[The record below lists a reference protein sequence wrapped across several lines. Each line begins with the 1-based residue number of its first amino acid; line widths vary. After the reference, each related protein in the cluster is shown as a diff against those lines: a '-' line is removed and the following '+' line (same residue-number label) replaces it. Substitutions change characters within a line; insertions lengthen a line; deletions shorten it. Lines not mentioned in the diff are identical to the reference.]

1 MQVDYKKVGKNY
13 HFFQLMILYGEMV
26 FWYRMWEMGIQGKLQ
41 HVIRNI

>member
-26 FWYRMWEMGIQGKLQ
+26 CGIECGRWEYKVSYSM
-41 HVIRNI
+41 